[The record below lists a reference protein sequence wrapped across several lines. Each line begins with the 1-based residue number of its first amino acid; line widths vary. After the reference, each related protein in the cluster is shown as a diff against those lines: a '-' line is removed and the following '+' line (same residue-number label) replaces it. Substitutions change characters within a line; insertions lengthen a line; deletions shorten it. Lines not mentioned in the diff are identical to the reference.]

1 MAGGAGTLGGSASP
15 GLAEALYFSAQN
27 YTSLGYGDIVPG
39 GPLRL
44 MTAVEALHGLLM
56 IGWTASFAYVAME
69 RFWEER
75 AG

>member
-1 MAGGAGTLGGSASP
+1 
-15 GLAEALYFSAQN
+15 
-27 YTSLGYGDIVPG
+27 VPG